1 MPTLPTQ
8 PDTFGALRAMQSL
21 ILSECLVAGVS
32 PFATLSAS
40 DAARY
45 GVARAV
51 FVGRPKDFSDAYLP
65 QCCVWL
71 PPDTHNG
78 AVAMQGYAGRALTT
92 FDAHVLLLVD
102 QRADWYAAEQQ
113 ILALRDALWPVML
126 RHTLL
131 GGTIPS
137 VVAAE
142 AATGRGLCYEQVAG
156 VQYRGF
162 EAIWRVRQQWQI
174 SDGLSA

>member
-1 MPTLPTQ
+1 MPTLPSQ

-32 PFATLSAS
+32 PFAPLSAG

-45 GVARAV
+45 GVTRAV

-65 QCCVWL
+65 QCCIWL
-71 PPDTHNG
+71 PPDTRNG
-78 AVAMQGYAGRALTT
+78 AIAMQSYAGRALAT

-126 RHTLL
+126 RHALL
-131 GGTIPS
+131 GGAVAS
-137 VVAAE
+137 VTAAE
-142 AATGRGLCYEQVAG
+142 AVAGRGLYYEQVAG

-174 SDGLSA
+174 SAGLSA

>member
-1 MPTLPTQ
+1 MPTLPSQ
-8 PDTFGALRAMQSL
+8 PNTFAALQAMQTL

-32 PFATLSAS
+32 PFAPLSAT

-71 PPDTHNG
+71 PAETSGDTVEL
-78 AVAMQGYAGRALTT
+78 AGYAGRATST
-92 FDAHVLLLVD
+92 FAARVLLLVD
-102 QRADWYAAEQQ
+102 QRSDWYAAEQQ
-113 ILALRDALWPVML
+113 ILALRDALWPVLL
-126 RHTLL
+126 RHAQL
-131 GGTIPS
+131 GGTVPS
-137 VVAAE
+137 VTATAAFV
-142 AATGRGLCYEQVAG
+142 GRGLCYEQVAG

-162 EAIWRVRQQWQI
+162 EAVWRVRQQWQVTGGRI
-174 SDGLSA
+174 A

>member
-32 PFATLSAS
+32 PFAPLSAT

-71 PPDTHNG
+71 PAETSGDTVEL
-78 AVAMQGYAGRALTT
+78 AGYAGRATST
-92 FDAHVLLLVD
+92 FAARVLLLVD
-102 QRADWYAAEQQ
+102 QRSDWYAAEQQ
-113 ILALRDALWPVML
+113 ILALRDALWPVLL
-126 RHTLL
+126 RHAQL
-131 GGTIPS
+131 GGTVPS
-137 VVAAE
+137 VTATAAFV
-142 AATGRGLCYEQVAG
+142 GRGLCYEQVAG
-156 VQYRGF
+156 VQYRAF
-162 EAIWRVRQQWQI
+162 EAVWRVRQQWQVTGGRI
-174 SDGLSA
+174 A